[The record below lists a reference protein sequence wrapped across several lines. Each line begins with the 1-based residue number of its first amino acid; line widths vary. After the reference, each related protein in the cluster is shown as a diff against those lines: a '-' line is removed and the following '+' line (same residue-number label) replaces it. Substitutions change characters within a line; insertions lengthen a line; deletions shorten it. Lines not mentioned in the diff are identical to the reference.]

1 MTNKTRKHI
10 WPGGLLTALAVVGLL
25 AVIVVLAS
33 NPGATMAHGGG
44 DDHAASCAA
53 MTEDQ
58 QARHDAAADQFGGD
72 KCQDDTPQPLAM
84 PLNVAVDGGKYQITV
99 TWSVVEGASSYRVQY
114 RVQGDTAWTVIHVPG
129 GDVTSTSVSRLEP
142 ATTYEVQVI
151 AVHPDDAT
159 LNSMAADGSGTTDPV
174 FYDLTLMPNNG
185 EGMEDSLDIE
195 ATGETRV
202 TATVETDSPA
212 DTTTVSIRIENSDAT
227 DGFGETITYVTAGIN
242 APGARSV
249 EDGTLDIQIRD
260 AGTRAFDIFVT
271 CMGED
276 AQALAGTLD
285 VEIRDQDQ
293 AQVAAA
299 TISCVPA
306 AAPPPPP
313 PTVRDSGNYSV
324 VSYDDWD
331 HPNLSEITDGFIILD
346 PTGVQ
351 QQVNSMTTL
360 TGRMQRDEP
369 VVPTYGLAL
378 DDVEYLTRRN
388 QPEMGQDTVEVLVGT
403 PHVQLTVTATEMG
416 PAYIRFLDSDMQ
428 PFGTD
433 VDEHPDYVG
442 ADVVG
447 LDSQGKLMLNVP
459 VDLSAALALAF
470 DHYQVVTPFAVEPVI
485 DNVLMREAHD
495 SELRGIAG
503 SYHQGTFRFFNPC
516 PAEAGVG
523 HHFYVEVYEKSGKY
537 LRTTEK
543 VTCVPSPRPGP
554 TGLSFEIDSQKP
566 GEGTL
571 NYRHA
576 LNAASHTVL
585 LVDASNGLIVREI
598 PNASEMVMF
607 DDLNNGWTYHLIVL
621 AQGLN
626 NQFTADAVS
635 AQVRWLGQDD
645 VPLSTDV
652 PGDPTETHNLCKT
665 GNTDVMALLAD
676 CGFGRLTAPVNV
688 MATASDGSVD
698 ITWTNGANAD
708 RHMVV
713 LFAPDWTFNPNHVA
727 GNQTDGNTTFD
738 NVPAG
743 AYTAVVISI
752 ENNDMGGVQSFE
764 IATAAVTVN

>member
-33 NPGATMAHGGG
+33 NPGAAMAHGGG
-44 DDHAASCAA
+44 DDHAAACEA

-58 QARHDAAADQFGGD
+58 QARHDAAADQFGGE
-72 KCQDDTPQPLAM
+72 KCQEDAPPPPLSM

-99 TWSVVEGASSYRVQY
+99 SWSVVEGASRYRVQH
-114 RVQGDTAWTVIHVPG
+114 RAQGDTTWNVADVPG
-129 GDVTSTSVSRLEP
+129 GDVTSTTISRLDP
-142 ATTYEVQVI
+142 DTTYEVQVI
-151 AVHPDDAT
+151 AIHPDDPT
-159 LNSMAADGSGTTDPV
+159 LNSMAADASGTTDPV

-195 ATGETRV
+195 AAGQVTV

-212 DTTTVSIRIENSDAT
+212 DTTTVSIRIQNSDGT
-227 DGFGETITYVTAGIN
+227 VGFDETITYVTAGIN
-242 APGARSV
+242 APGARSI

-260 AGTRAFDIFVT
+260 AGERAFDIIVE
-271 CMGED
+271 CMGD
-276 AQALAGTLD
+276 TPQSLGGTLD
-285 VEIRDQDQ
+285 VEIRDDNQTE
-293 AQVAAA
+293 VASA

-306 AAPPPPP
+306 EEPPPPP

-331 HPNLSEITDGFIILD
+331 HPVGSDVTDGFVIQD

-351 QQVNSMTTL
+351 QRANSMTTL
-360 TGRMQRDEP
+360 TGWMQRDEP
-369 VVPTYGLAL
+369 VVREYQLGL
-378 DDVEYLTRRN
+378 DDVEYLTRRD
-388 QPEMGQDTVEVLVGT
+388 QPELGQNTIEVLAGA
-403 PHVQLTVTATEMG
+403 PHVQLTVTATEEG
-416 PAYIRFLDSDMQ
+416 PAYIRFLDSDMM

-447 LDSQGKLMLNVP
+447 LDSQGKLLLNVP

-470 DHYQVVTPFAVEPVI
+470 DHYQVVTPFAIAPVI

-495 SELRGIAG
+495 SELRGLAG

-516 PAEAGVG
+516 PTVG
-523 HHFYVEVYEKSGKY
+523 HTFYVEVYEKSGKY
-537 LRTTEK
+537 LRTTEQIL
-543 VTCVPSPRPGP
+543 CVPSPRPGP
-554 TGLSFEIDSQKP
+554 TGLSFEVDSQKP

-585 LVDASNGLIVREI
+585 LVDGSNGNIVQEI
-598 PNASEMVMF
+598 PNASEMVTF

-621 AQGLN
+621 AKGLN
-626 NQFTADAVS
+626 NQFTADAVT
-635 AQVRWLGQDD
+635 ARVQWLGQED
-645 VPLSTDV
+645 VPLSTDPPDV
-652 PGDPTETHNLCKT
+652 PTESHDLCQT
-665 GNTDVMALLAD
+665 GNANVMALLAD
-676 CGFGRLTAPVNV
+676 CGLGRLTAPVNV
-688 MATASDGSVD
+688 MATASDSGVTV
-698 ITWTNGANAD
+698 TWNNGANAD

-727 GNQTDGNTTFD
+727 GNQTDGNTTFN
-738 NVPAG
+738 NVPSG
-743 AYTAVVISI
+743 VYTAVVIAI
-752 ENNDMGGVQSFE
+752 MNNDMGGVQSFE
-764 IATAAVTVN
+764 IATAGVTVN